1 MQTLIRRWG
10 VVSLLFLWAAAS
22 PAPGAL
28 AQQELA
34 VTLAAE
40 KEVGPLPAGP
50 LFWQVEDFPTL
61 ALAEAAAGPTSLV
74 LAIDGGRGL
83 VFTLGRL
90 GASKHRGR
98 TVAEIGPVP
107 PMIAPAYLLQAYRVG
122 GPPGAAIPVHA
133 HLGSE
138 AFYVLAGRMGQ
149 RTSRGSRHAAA
160 GQSMA
165 GYGAE
170 PPAEVFNS
178 GPTGLSAVLL
188 RLVPLGRSSAPVTS
202 ERR

>member
-10 VVSLLFLWAAAS
+10 AVSLLFLWAQAL
-22 PAPGAL
+22 PAPSAL
-28 AQQELA
+28 AQEVLA

-40 KEVGPLPAGP
+40 KEVGPLPAAP
-50 LFWQVEDFPTL
+50 LFWQMEEFPTF
-61 ALAEAAAGPTSLV
+61 ASAQAAAGPTSLV
-74 LAIDGGRGL
+74 LAIDGGKGL

-90 GASKHRGR
+90 GASRQGGR
-98 TVAEIGPVP
+98 TAAEIGPVP

-122 GPPGAAIPVHA
+122 GAPGAATPVHA

-149 RTSRGSRHAAA
+149 RTSRGFRHAAA

-165 GYGAE
+165 GYGAGL
-170 PPAEVFNS
+170 PAEVFNS
-178 GPTGLSAVLL
+178 GPTGLSAVLF
-188 RLVPLGRSSAPVTS
+188 RLVPFGGSSAPVIS